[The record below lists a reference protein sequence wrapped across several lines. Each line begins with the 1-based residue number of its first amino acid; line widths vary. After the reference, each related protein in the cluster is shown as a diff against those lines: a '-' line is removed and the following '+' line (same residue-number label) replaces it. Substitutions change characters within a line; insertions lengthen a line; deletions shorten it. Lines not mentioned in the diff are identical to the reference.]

1 MHKCEKCE
9 KEFDYNYL
17 LLRHKKN
24 KRDCS
29 LPNVIINKKIKEC
42 DNKIILINNNINDY
56 DLQINEID
64 NKINNIDKKIED
76 IYKKSLKTN
85 TTCYFC
91 NKILSNKPNLIR
103 HIKSNCYKNKDL
115 LIKKGDFNRDKNK
128 IFEDKNNSL
137 ELINNLEQEKNKI
150 MDQQKIKEKDDEI
163 KKLRDAME
171 KMIMKQSTQNINIT
185 NNKIINNNLIVNINS
200 FGKEDLSHI
209 TLNDYKKFLG
219 GFFTGFIKFIEKV
232 HFDEN
237 KPENHNINI
246 TNIKSKH
253 LHIYEDDK
261 WTLKDKVDVLDKF
274 INKKYNNLVDKCE
287 ELEEQNQL
295 SDKIIND
302 FTQFIHNYKDEEA
315 QRNTKNKITTLIYNN
330 RNKIIIK

>member
-1 MHKCEKCE
+1 MHQCQLCKKDFKYKYLLDKHKSRKRACDTLENIIKNYDIKIKDLDDNISNKTNVSIEQEFKCLFCD
-9 KEFDYNYL
+9 KEFSN
-17 LLRHKKN
+17 RANTKKHISVA
-24 KRDCS
+24 CT
-29 LPNVIINKKIKEC
+29 IKKE
-42 DNKIILINNNINDY
+42 LIN
-56 DLQINEID
+56 E
-64 NKINNIDKKIED
+64 K
-76 IYKKSLKTN
+76 
-85 TTCYFC
+85 
-91 NKILSNKPNLIR
+91 
-103 HIKSNCYKNKDL
+103 
-115 LIKKGDFNRDKNK
+115 
-128 IFEDKNNSL
+128 
-137 ELINNLEQEKNKI
+137 NNLEQEKNKI
-150 MDQQKIKEKDDEI
+150 MDQQKIKEKDEEI

-185 NNKIINNNLIVNINS
+185 NNNKIINNNLIVNINS

-261 WTLKDKVDVLDKF
+261 WTLKDKVDVIDKF

-330 RNKIIIK
+330 RNKINMK